1 MLIRRGLLCLCLLQ
15 ATNVASGFNFN
26 DEPVQKKY
34 MVLPRS
40 YVDCKNYN
48 GNVEGTRLNFVDTK
62 NPPLSE
68 NLGVLYCDEDPFC
81 NYFLFNSRKKELR
94 LCYDKK
100 FVLKE
105 PKYDELWLTSVKERI
120 FEQLAPS
127 LVNTQG
133 ICNHR
138 VDKFIVNTINE
149 AITKGKEKR
158 QNFLILNFQLKDKSE
173 KKIEGYFCEMVDY
186 FVDRTGY
193 VVFDFTKLENP
204 HVSCLRARKCGV
216 RGSVTEHTLN
226 LENLR
231 TDMIQIGVTYIA
243 NSENKEMNY
252 NTIDMLRVQPDD
264 SKYQQGI
271 NPGDVVE
278 SNKYNS
284 VCENGKGSH
293 KLVIFLTEEKDR
305 CRTEGDLARPENLS
319 KCVFFQFAGKK
330 STQKEENFG

>member
-34 MVLPRS
+34 MVLPSS

-48 GNVEGTRLNFVDTK
+48 VVDTK
-62 NPPLSE
+62 NPPLSA

-81 NYFLFNSRKKELR
+81 NYFLFSNSKKELR

-133 ICNHR
+133 ICNHK

-149 AITKGKEKR
+149 AIKKGKEKR

-173 KKIEGYFCEMVDY
+173 KKIEGYFCEMIDY

-193 VVFDFTKLENP
+193 LVFDFTKLENP
-204 HVSCLRARKCGV
+204 HLSCLRARKCGV
-216 RGSVTEHTLN
+216 
-226 LENLR
+226 
-231 TDMIQIGVTYIA
+231 
-243 NSENKEMNY
+243 
-252 NTIDMLRVQPDD
+252 QPDD
-264 SKYQQGI
+264 SKYEQGI
-271 NPGDVVE
+271 NQGDVVE
-278 SNKYNS
+278 
-284 VCENGKGSH
+284 V
-293 KLVIFLTEEKDR
+293 
-305 CRTEGDLARPENLS
+305 
-319 KCVFFQFAGKK
+319 KK
-330 STQKEENFG
+330 I